1 MRALGLD
8 VGQKRIGVAL
18 SDIEGILAS
27 PLTVID
33 AVDTEQTLS
42 DISGLCDHYQVER
55 IVVGLPISMDG
66 TLGRQAE
73 VVQQFI
79 GRLTDAVKLTIDT
92 WDERLSSIEADR
104 AMTAAGTKKDKKKIL
119 RDAIAAAIILQGYL
133 DRKRNE

>member
-33 AVDTEQTLS
+33 AVDIEQTLS
-42 DISGLCDHYQVER
+42 DISGLCDQYQVER

-104 AMTAAGTKKDKKKIL
+104 AMIAAGTKKDKKKIL
-119 RDAIAAAIILQGYL
+119 RDAIAAAIILQAYL

>member
-104 AMTAAGTKKDKKKIL
+104 AMKAAGTKKDKKKIL

>member
-1 MRALGLD
+1 MGSKRALGLD

-33 AVDTEQTLS
+33 AADTEQTLS

-66 TLGRQAE
+66 TLS
-73 VVQQFI
+73 
-79 GRLTDAVKLTIDT
+79 AV
-92 WDERLSSIEADR
+92 
-104 AMTAAGTKKDKKKIL
+104 AMPP
-119 RDAIAAAIILQGYL
+119 
-133 DRKRNE
+133 KRWA